1 MDGLKK
7 GIQSGHGWVA
17 NSGGLSF
24 NLPKTVPTCCVPL
37 LQLQLWQKGE
47 RCVTGLEEC
56 KVIRAK
62 YHSLVPPLY
71 ISCFCLSGCCFEAF
85 PWEQWSRAGR
95 CCCPWCR
102 NSQTWWSCNTRRV
115 FVIWASAAYKHCQ
128 AVIIKTC
135 VAHIQHDKFSSTP
148 THVNIYWHWGG
159 QSVLL
164 PTLEAMSEWF
174 HNYVKCKMCLLCY
187 IS

>member
-1 MDGLKK
+1 MFPFF
-7 GIQSGHGWVA
+7 
-17 NSGGLSF
+17 SF
-24 NLPKTVPTCCVPL
+24 SSDRR
-37 LQLQLWQKGE
+37 GE

-56 KVIRAK
+56 KGITAR
-62 YHSLVPPLY
+62 YHSLVSPLY

-102 NSQTWWSCNTRRV
+102 NSQTWWGCNTRRF
-115 FVIWASAAYKHCQ
+115 FVIWASAACKHCQ

-135 VAHIQHDKFSSTP
+135 VAHIQNDKFSSTP
-148 THVNIYWHWGG
+148 TASHVNTHIDAGVDSQCYCPPSRLCLNDFTIMRNVNCASFAV
-159 QSVLL
+159 SVSHLWN
-164 PTLEAMSEWF
+164 MS
-174 HNYVKCKMCLLCY
+174 NTSSR